1 MGFNRT
7 SHPLWLRCIVAVL
20 LVILAAAI
28 RWKFLGVLELRAA
41 FVTFFPAVAIAS
53 LYGGFTAGLLATV
66 VSAALAEYFWFEP
79 VGRSAFASRA
89 DQISM
94 LVFLGSAILISFMAE
109 AIHRARARANRAEE
123 KARLWAERERA
134 EEKMREQRERFKVT
148 LASIGDAVLS
158 TDTEG
163 KVTFIN
169 PVAAALTGWTN
180 EEAAGQPVQNIFR
193 IINEKTRAPA
203 DDIVERVL
211 REGHVVGLAN
221 HTALVARDGQEIP
234 IEDSAA
240 PIKDSDGNVSGVV
253 LVFHDVTERRQ
264 AQEALKESEKY
275 YRFLFDNMLNG
286 FAYCR
291 MLFEEGTP
299 GDFVYLKVN
308 TAFETLTGLR
318 NVSGKKVSEVI
329 PGIRESDPELFE
341 IYGRVSKTG
350 VPERF
355 ETFVDALGQWFSI
368 SVYSPLA
375 EYFVAVFDVITER
388 KRAEQNTA
396 RLAAIVESSD
406 DAIIAKTL
414 DGEILSWNRGAQ
426 AMYEYSSEEA
436 IGQSI
441 SILAPLDVHNE
452 FPSIL
457 DKIRRS
463 EFVKLFETRLRK
475 KSGGVI
481 DVSLSVSPIRDASG
495 HIVGVSSIARDITER
510 RRMELEKEITT
521 ELLHFINESA
531 GTSDLVKAAATFFQ
545 KQSGCEAVG
554 IRLKDGD
561 DFPYS
566 EARGF
571 PEEFVRM
578 ENSLCSKDA
587 FGNVLRDSTGCPRIE
602 CMCGNVILERVDP
615 SKPFFSKGGSFWT
628 NSTTRLLAATSDADR
643 QTRTRNRCNGEGYE
657 SVALIPLRMGKERL
671 GLIQLNDRRQ
681 NMFSTE
687 IISLWERLAG
697 YLAVALSR
705 SRTTEALREGE
716 ERFRVM
722 ADSIP
727 QLAWLAKADGYIYWY
742 NQRWKEY
749 TGTTPEQME
758 GWGWQIVHDPEV
770 LPGVL
775 VRWKES
781 IATGKSFD
789 MVFPLRGADGKF
801 RPFLTRVEPVKD
813 VDGKVIQWC
822 GTNTDITEREE
833 MENELRKSRSEL
845 ELRVEERTAE
855 IRTFMAKLE
864 QSNQALLDFASIAS
878 HDLQEPLR
886 KVTSFGDMLS
896 RKYSDLLGQ
905 TGNDY
910 LSRMLDATGRM
921 QSLLKGLLEYSRV
934 ATKADPFVRVD
945 LKEIVAEVVCDLEV
959 RIQTTGGK
967 VYVGDLP
974 ALQADPTQMRQL
986 FQNLIGNALK
996 FCKEDEKPG
1005 VYVKSGLAHGK
1016 LQILVED
1023 NGIGFAEE
1031 YIDRIFA
1038 PFQRLHGRSGRYE
1051 GTGMGLAICK
1061 KIVERHGGS
1070 ITAKSIPGS
1079 GAKFI
1084 IELPLT

>member
-1 MGFNRT
+1 MGFNRR
-7 SHPLWLRCIVAVL
+7 SRPLWLRCIVAVF

-66 VSAALAEYFWFEP
+66 VAAALAEYFWFLP
-79 VGRSAFASRA
+79 ISLSSIAGRA

-94 LVFLGSAILISFMAE
+94 VVFLASAILISFMAE

-123 KARLWAERERA
+123 QARLLAERERA
-134 EEKMREQRERFKVT
+134 EEKLREQRERFKVT
-148 LASIGDAVLS
+148 LASIGDGVLS
-158 TDTEG
+158 SDTEG

-169 PVAAALTGWTN
+169 PVAAALTGWTI
-180 EEAAGQPVQNIFR
+180 EQSVGQPVQSIFR

-203 DDIVERVL
+203 DDIVARVF

-221 HTALVARDGQEIP
+221 HTALVARDGKEIP

-240 PIKDSDGNVSGVV
+240 PIKDSNGNVSGVV
-253 LVFHDVTERRQ
+253 LVFHDVTEKRQ
-264 AQEALKESEKY
+264 AQAALEESEKY

-291 MLFEEGTP
+291 MIFEEGVP
-299 GDFVYLKVN
+299 VDFIYLKVN
-308 TAFETLTGLR
+308 GAFETLTGLR
-318 NVSGKKVSEVI
+318 NVCGKKVSEVV
-329 PGIRESDPELFE
+329 PGIRESDPELLE
-341 IYGRVSKTG
+341 IYGKVSKTG

-355 ETFVDALGQWFSI
+355 ETFVEALGQWFSI

-375 EYFVAVFDVITER
+375 EHFVAVFDVITER

-414 DGEILSWNRGAQ
+414 DGEILSWNRSAQ
-426 AMYEYSSEEA
+426 AMYEYTPEEA
-436 IGQSI
+436 IGRSI
-441 SILAPLDVHNE
+441 SILAPVDVHNE

-457 DKIRRS
+457 EKIRRA
-463 EFVKLFETRLRK
+463 EVVEHFETRRRK

-495 HIVGVSSIARDITER
+495 HIVGVSTIARDITER
-510 RRMELEKEITT
+510 RRMELEKEVTT
-521 ELLHFINESA
+521 ELLQLINDST
-531 GTSDLVKAAATFFQ
+531 GTSSLIKAAATFFQ
-545 KQSGCEAVG
+545 RQSGCEAVG

-571 PEEFVRM
+571 PEEFVHM
-578 ENSLCSKDA
+578 ENSLCAKDA
-587 FGNVLRDSTGCPRIE
+587 FGKDLRDSTGNPLIE
-602 CMCGNVILERVDP
+602 CMCGNVILGRVDP
-615 SKPFFSKGGSFWT
+615 TKPFFSKGGSFWT
-628 NSTTRLLAATSDADR
+628 NSTTRLLATTSEADR
-643 QTRTRNRCNGEGYE
+643 RARTRNRCNGEGYE
-657 SVALIPLRMGKERL
+657 SVALIPLRVGKERL

-681 NMFSTE
+681 NMFSPE
-687 IISLWERLAG
+687 IIFLWERLAG

-727 QLAWLAKADGYIYWY
+727 QLAWLAKSDGYIYWY
-742 NQRWKEY
+742 NQRWMEY

-758 GWGWQIVHDPEV
+758 GWGWQRVHDPEV
-770 LPGVL
+770 LPSVL
-775 VRWKES
+775 ERWKES

-801 RPFLTRVEPVKD
+801 RSFLTRVEPVKD
-813 VDGKVIQWC
+813 IDGKVIQWC

-855 IRTFMAKLE
+855 IRKFMTKLE
-864 QSNQALLDFASIAS
+864 QSNQALQDFASIAS

-886 KVTSFGDMLS
+886 KVVSFGDMLS
-896 RKYSDLLGQ
+896 RKYGDSLGQ

-910 LSRMLDATGRM
+910 LSRMLDATVRM

-934 ATKADPFVRVD
+934 TTKADPFVRVD
-945 LKEIVAEVVCDLEV
+945 LKEIVAEVLCDLEV

-967 VYVGDLP
+967 VDVGDLP
-974 ALQADPTQMRQL
+974 AIQADPTQMRQL

-996 FCKEDEKPG
+996 FRREDELPG
-1005 VYVKSGLAHGK
+1005 VYVKSGFANGK
-1016 LQILVED
+1016 LHILVED
-1023 NGIGFAEE
+1023 NGIGFEEE
-1031 YIDRIFA
+1031 YVDRIFA
-1038 PFQRLHGRSGRYE
+1038 PFQRLHGRSSRYE

-1070 ITAKSIPGS
+1070 ITAKSIPGG